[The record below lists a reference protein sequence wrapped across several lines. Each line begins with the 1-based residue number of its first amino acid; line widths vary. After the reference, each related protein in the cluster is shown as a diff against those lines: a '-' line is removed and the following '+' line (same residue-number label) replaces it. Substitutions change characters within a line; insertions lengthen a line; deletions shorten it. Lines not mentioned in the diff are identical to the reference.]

1 MTYRQPPNPRGGG
14 SGGNSNVMINNQY
27 TQRVT
32 SEKVTAKGLK
42 MYMQLLGVVGFELTN
57 NLTYSGGVNGPTLD

>member
-1 MTYRQPPNPRGGG
+1 MN
-14 SGGNSNVMINNQY
+14 IIQY
-27 TQRVT
+27 LQHIT
-32 SEKVTAKGLK
+32 SVKVSAKGLK